1 MSNTSSPRTLPYAV
15 VDVFAERPFEGNQL
29 AIFPDARGLT
39 TEQMQTLARETNL
52 AETTFILPG
61 DPEQEQREGVRVRI
75 FTTQEELPFA
85 GHPSLGTASW
95 LYWNHPTLRGAE
107 TLILQL
113 NAGPV
118 PIRFHPPEPGTH
130 GVFATMRQNNAIFGQ
145 VHAPEE
151 VARILNLPIEDL
163 DPSLP
168 IQTVSTGVPFW
179 IVPIRSLEAIH
190 RLAIPQA
197 VAQPWLDSVG
207 AKFFFCVAPA
217 DPASGVHFH
226 NRMQFYNGEDPAT
239 GSASGCA
246 IAWLVRHGVVPS
258 GRPTLFEQGLEI
270 LRPSRIHVQATLS
283 IEAKEDGKVLVISD
297 VFVSGRTIPVA
308 SGHFFLP

>member
-1 MSNTSSPRTLPYAV
+1 L
-15 VDVFAERPFEGNQL
+15 VDVFAERPFQGNQL
-29 AIFPDARGLT
+29 AIFPNAHGLST
-39 TEQMQTLARETNL
+39 AHMQTLARETNL

-61 DPEQEQREGVRVRI
+61 DPEQERHEGVRVRI

-95 LYWNHPTLRGAE
+95 LYWNHPTLRGAGNL
-107 TLILQL
+107 TLQL

-118 PIRFHPPEPGTH
+118 PIRFHPPQPGEH
-130 GVFATMRQNNAIFGQ
+130 GVFATMRQNDAVFGQ

-151 VARILNLPIEDL
+151 VARVLNLPLADL
-163 DPSLP
+163 DPALP
-168 IQTVSTGVPFW
+168 IQVVSTGVPFCL
-179 IVPIRSLEAIH
+179 VPVRSLEAIG

-197 VAQPWLDSVG
+197 VAQPWLNAAG

-217 DPASGVHFH
+217 DAASGVHFH

-258 GRPTLFEQGLEI
+258 GRPTLFEQGIEI
-270 LRPSRIHVQATLS
+270 SRPSRIHVQATLS
-283 IEAKEDGKVLVISD
+283 TLGEGDRKVFAISD